1 MELDPFNGILYR
13 ITYEPLYINHIPVEY
28 GTELPPFT
36 NNPEYGTELPNS
48 LRIRYGIP
56 YEHSSPR
63 IRYGIPYK
71 LH

>member
-13 ITYEPLYINHIPVEY
+13 ITYEPLYINNILVEY
-28 GTELPPFT
+28 GTELPLFT
-36 NNPEYGTELPNS
+36 NNPKYGTELHNS

-56 YEHSSPR
+56 YKHSSPR
-63 IRYGIPYK
+63 IRYGIPYE